1 MKELLTFDTAQAGL
15 LLLILLVGGD
25 WLSKKLKGKLP
36 SVLLAGLA
44 FMLLSWAGVIP
55 DTLLATSGFSG
66 LTAICTG
73 LIITGMGASMSIRT
87 FAANWRVVVL
97 AMGTYVLQ
105 AVVILLVLSLL
116 LGFNT
121 AIGALPGGS
130 MTALIIQQRA
140 AQLGLD
146 DTIVLSVLYFSTQVI
161 VASLLASHHI
171 KKEAQRLLAQP
182 HEAAAATETQDA
194 RSKAIPFFDQSN
206 FGALCKLY
214 LIAWLASKAG
224 ALTGINQFIL
234 CMIFG
239 VLAAHL
245 GFVDKQTV
253 SRSGTESFFFFV
265 LMATIITGFAKA
277 TPAMFAQML
286 GPLLLVFALQI
297 LVTYLATPLLGRLL
311 GFSRDMSVALG
322 SNVMMGFPTNMILA
336 DEVAGHLT
344 QDPAEREYLSRQIAS
359 RMVIAGLSTTTT
371 LAVFTG
377 GLLVNFMG

>member
-1 MKELLTFDTAQAGL
+1 
-15 LLLILLVGGD
+15 
-25 WLSKKLKGKLP
+25 
-36 SVLLAGLA
+36 
-44 FMLLSWAGVIP
+44 
-55 DTLLATSGFSG
+55 
-66 LTAICTG
+66 
-73 LIITGMGASMSIRT
+73 
-87 FAANWRVVVL
+87 
-97 AMGTYVLQ
+97 MGTYVLQ

-286 GPLLLVFALQI
+286 GLLLLVFALQI